1 MQADSDRLVE
11 QVDALAGVDADGRR
25 FNGSGLDLYVFRTP
39 AWAICRC
46 HARLAG
52 DVVAELEAV
61 ARAPRGRPRDWQL
74 EYGRYLS
81 ILGSV
86 GRVTAM
92 RAGPLY
98 RVPAP
103 PPEMAPATR
112 ITPAN
117 ADLLR
122 GGLDEWLPD
131 VASGLPMCAAIVDGR
146 AVSLCASAHAARGAH
161 AAGVE
166 TLPAWRGRG
175 LASQAVAAW
184 AQAVLDEGGTPF
196 YATTFDNLASQ
207 GVARRLGMQL
217 VGSEFSLACER
228 PGDG

>member
-1 MQADSDRLVE
+1 MTTGGERLIE
-11 QVDALAGVDADGRR
+11 QIDALAGVDAAGRLG
-25 FNGSGLDLYVFRTP
+25 GSGPDFYVFRTP
-39 AWAICRC
+39 EWAICRC

-61 ARAPRGRPRDWQL
+61 ARAPRGRPRDWPL
-74 EYGRYLS
+74 AYGRYLS

-103 PPEMAPATR
+103 PPDQVAGAR
-112 ITPAN
+112 ITAAN
-117 ADLLR
+117 ASLLS

-131 VASGLPMCAAIVDGR
+131 VAAGLPMCVAIVDGR
-146 AVSLCASAHAARGAH
+146 AVSLCASVDAAQSAH

-166 TLPAWRGRG
+166 TLPAYRGRG
-175 LASQAVAAW
+175 LASQAVATW
-184 AQAVLDEGGTPF
+184 AQVVLEQGATPY

-217 VGSEFSLACER
+217 VGSEFSLKCELAA
-228 PGDG
+228 DD

>member
-1 MQADSDRLVE
+1 MEAGSDRLVE
-11 QVDALAGVDADGRR
+11 QVDALVGVDAAGR
-25 FNGSGLDLYVFRTP
+25 FNGSGPDLYVFRTP

-46 HARLAG
+46 HARLPDA
-52 DVVAELEAV
+52 VVAELEAA
-61 ARAPRGRPRDWQL
+61 ARAPRGRPRDWPL
-74 EYGRYLS
+74 EYSRYLS

-103 PPEMAPATR
+103 PPDQAAGVG
-112 ITPAN
+112 ITAAN
-117 ADLLR
+117 ASLLS

-146 AVSLCASAHAARGAH
+146 AVSLCASVHAARGAH

-166 TLPAWRGRG
+166 TLPTYRGRG

-184 AQAVLDEGGTPF
+184 AQLVLEQGATPF
-196 YATTFDNLASQ
+196 YATTFDNVASQ

-217 VGSEFSLACER
+217 LGSEFSLKCER
-228 PGDG
+228 ATDG

>member
-1 MQADSDRLVE
+1 MTTGGERLT
-11 QVDALAGVDADGRR
+11 QQIDALAGVDAAGRLV
-25 FNGSGLDLYVFRTP
+25 GPGPDLYVFRSP
-39 AWAICRC
+39 EWAICRC

-61 ARAPRGRPRDWQL
+61 ARATRGRPRDWPRA
-74 EYGRYLS
+74 YGRYLS
-81 ILGSV
+81 ILGSA

-103 PPEMAPATR
+103 PPELAPATR

-117 ADLLR
+117 AELLSD
-122 GGLDEWLPD
+122 GLDEWLPD
-131 VASGLPMCAAIVDGR
+131 VAASLPMCAAIVDGR
-146 AVSLCASAHAARGAH
+146 AVSLCASVHAARSAH

-184 AQAVLDEGGTPF
+184 AQVVLDEGATPF
-196 YATTFDNLASQ
+196 YGTTFDNLASQ
-207 GVARRLGMQL
+207 GVARRLGMEL
-217 VGSEFSLACER
+217 VGSEFSLTCER
-228 PGDG
+228 AADG